1 MLHLYYH
8 DCEIAVCEKPRGVLS
23 EGVGEGT
30 MPTLLGEALSALG
43 KTATVYPVHR
53 LDRGTEGIM
62 VYALTKG
69 AAASLSAQMADRRA
83 QKEYVAEVCGVPS
96 PTEGRMEDLL
106 YFDRGRNRS
115 YVVTRERRGV
125 KRAAL
130 QYRVLA
136 SENGVSRVAIRLETG
151 RTHQIRVQ
159 FASRKMPLVGDRA
172 YGAPPSDTPMALRAC
187 FLSFD
192 HPTTGERISFGESF
206 FTEA

>member
-1 MLHLYYH
+1 
-8 DCEIAVCEKPRGVLS
+8 
-23 EGVGEGT
+23 
-30 MPTLLGEALSALG
+30 
-43 KTATVYPVHR
+43 
-53 LDRGTEGIM
+53 M

-83 QKEYVAEVCGVPS
+83 QKEYIAEVCGELKPN
-96 PTEGRMEDLL
+96 EGRMEDLL
-106 YFDRGRNRS
+106 FFDRGRNRS

-136 SENGVSRVAIRLETG
+136 SENGISRVAIRLETG

-159 FASRKMPLVGDRA
+159 FASRRLPLVGDRA
-172 YGAPPSDTPMALRAC
+172 YGAPPSEASVSLRAC

-192 HPTTGERISFGESF
+192 HPTTGERMTFGESF